1 MRLSLR
7 HYPLRR
13 KYFDVMK
20 SSLRHYL
27 LRNSFYYVLDSRQT
41 HDAINSLLSL
51 SFMVF
56 IIAST
61 PLQLKN
67 SFLVVSF
74 FLKSSI
80 NLSEIC
86 FRTLS
91 LVELE
96 SKRPTNGRTR
106 HSSSANISFAFF
118 SFLNF
123 WILNFRWRSRI
134 EKISGKIFL
143 KNFNLGQYQFSKFRW
158 QWLIWLGNRKWV

>member
-1 MRLSLR
+1 MKVIFCYVITSSLLHQLIRNRSYYVMLSSLR
-7 HYPLRR
+7 HYLIRHRSYYVLR
-13 KYFDVMK
+13 

-123 WILNFRWRSRI
+123 
-134 EKISGKIFL
+134 
-143 KNFNLGQYQFSKFRW
+143 
-158 QWLIWLGNRKWV
+158 

>member
-1 MRLSLR
+1 MIIGFAINFVIIFCYVMR
-7 HYPLRR
+7 
-13 KYFDVMK
+13 
-20 SSLRHYL
+20 SSLRNYL
-27 LRNSFYYVLDSRQT
+27 LRHRFYYVLDRRQT

-118 SFLNF
+118 SFLN
-123 WILNFRWRSRI
+123 L
-134 EKISGKIFL
+134 
-143 KNFNLGQYQFSKFRW
+143 
-158 QWLIWLGNRKWV
+158 

>member
-1 MRLSLR
+1 MSILHQCLMEIMFCYGMTSSLLHYLIR
-7 HYPLRR
+7 HRSDY
-13 KYFDVMK
+13 VMT

-123 WILNFRWRSRI
+123 
-134 EKISGKIFL
+134 
-143 KNFNLGQYQFSKFRW
+143 
-158 QWLIWLGNRKWV
+158 

>member
-1 MRLSLR
+1 MKIIFCYVITSSLLHQLIRNRSYYVMLSSLR
-7 HYPLRR
+7 HYLIRHRSYYVLRSSLR
-13 KYFDVMK
+13 HYLLRNRSYHVAS

-123 WILNFRWRSRI
+123 
-134 EKISGKIFL
+134 
-143 KNFNLGQYQFSKFRW
+143 
-158 QWLIWLGNRKWV
+158 

>member
-1 MRLSLR
+1 MRPSLR
-7 HYPLRR
+7 N
-13 KYFDVMK
+13 
-20 SSLRHYL
+20 YL
-27 LRNSFYYVLDSRQT
+27 LRHRFHYVLDRRQT

-134 EKISGKIFL
+134 ENFPRKFFKEFQ
-143 KNFNLGQYQFSKFRW
+143 KNSKYTFNLGQFQFSKFRW